1 MTLSSSA
8 SAALVHVAAQKELT
22 TGDEQV
28 AVLLVES
35 LMLTSSTADA
45 DFAAAVVA
53 HAAVDLQP
61 CRCLLDLVEDDCDG
75 VAGRQGFPLTPSA
88 AIVVA

>member
-28 AVLLVES
+28 AVLMDGS
-35 LMLTSSTADA
+35 LTLTSSTADA
-45 DFAAAVVA
+45 SFAAVVVA
-53 HAAVDLQP
+53 HAAVDSQP
-61 CRCLLDLVEDDCDG
+61 CRCLLGLVDDDFDDVVVRREFHLTLS
-75 VAGRQGFPLTPSA
+75 VAIGA
-88 AIVVA
+88 A